1 MHSITNIVKCNCNN
15 REEGLCLNSGQSFT
29 LSFTVEADGYY
40 DIEFKYLHDY
50 WDEWVRIEVCH
61 PDGGT
66 LNYMPPLPFGDFAE
80 TTLYFKAGENLVVFR
95 HRFGN
100 EIIFKEITLMGASIN
115 TTPKLY
121 PTADSFYKSNP
132 RRGVIVLENY
142 SRKLEKITC
151 GDLELAFTT
160 ESFLENSEFQ
170 NLYSGVYFARDYVYL
185 APEVISELP
194 EGENKLTLTLQGGLT
209 LDYTLNLYA
218 EEKKAELTVI
228 SFDVDHSSANLLK
241 LPNGKN
247 LLIDCGSLKFCN
259 DVVIPY
265 IEKNN
270 LKIDYF
276 LLTHYHSD
284 HFGNWT
290 EILEKHGIEMPQM
303 VDIKAP
309 KKQRYKYLSKFRY
322 LDSACLRFYDKIHEI
337 WDLGGVE
344 ITALNSRYD
353 IDGNRQEVYNYPQI
367 KYNEHNYENTTSV
380 ATLIKY
386 KGFGFYHGADT
397 YAHCQQRILEDY
409 EKAGA
414 LEELKCH
421 YFYANHHFH
430 VDLHPEFMHK
440 VNPVIVYMNSNAS
453 LYSRSTC
460 VYEYGK
466 EVAEADY
473 EDKRLRESLKCRE
486 NGSLILNINNGDDW
500 WYSTCENSNL

>member
-1 MHSITNIVKCNCNN
+1 MHSINNIVKCYCNN

-29 LSFTVEADGYY
+29 LSFTVDADGYY
-40 DIEFKYLHDY
+40 DLEFKYIHDC
-50 WDEWVRIEVCH
+50 WDQWVHIEVKH

-66 LNYMPPLPFGDFAE
+66 LNYLPPFPFGDFAE
-80 TTLYFKAGENLVVFR
+80 TTLYFKAGENLVTFT
-95 HRFGN
+95 HKFSN

-115 TTPKLY
+115 TIPKLY
-121 PTADSFYKSNP
+121 PTADCFYKSKP

-142 SRKLEKITC
+142 SRNLEKITC
-151 GDLELAFTT
+151 GGIELPFTT
-160 ESFLENSEFQ
+160 ESFTENGKYPHF
-170 NLYSGVYFARDYVYL
+170 YSGLYIARQFVYL
-185 APEVISELP
+185 APEVIETLP
-194 EGENKLTLTLQGGLT
+194 EGENKLTLTLDGGFN
-209 LDYTLNLYA
+209 LDYTLNLQS
-218 EEKKAELTVI
+218 EEKDSELTVI
-228 SFDVDHSSANLLK
+228 SFDVGHSSANLLK

-247 LLIDCGSLKFCN
+247 LLIDCGSLGQCN
-259 DVVIPY
+259 EVVMPY
-265 IEKNN
+265 LEKND
-270 LKIDYF
+270 IYVDYF

-290 EILEKHGIEMPQM
+290 VLLDKYGIEIPQN
-303 VDIKAP
+303 VDIKSP
-309 KKQRYKYLSKFRY
+309 STQRYKQLSKFRY
-322 LDSACLRFYDKIHEI
+322 LDSSCLRFYDKLHEI

-367 KYNEHNYENTTSV
+367 KYNEHNYENTTSI

-414 LEELKCH
+414 IEELQCQ
-421 YFYANHHFH
+421 YYYANHHFH
-430 VDLHPEFMHK
+430 VDLAPEFVHK
-440 VNPVIVYMNSNAS
+440 VNPVVVFMNSSDS

-466 EVAEADY
+466 EVVEAEY
-473 EDKRLRESLKCRE
+473 EGKRLRESLKCCE
-486 NGSLILNINNGDDW
+486 NGSLIIHINSGDDW
-500 WYSTCENSNL
+500 WYSTQQNSDL